1 MSQLHFSII
10 ISIYILKSIIC
21 FIPKEEY
28 TKQKFIKIINTTHF
42 SCDNDKHIFPIKNF
56 NDDYC
61 DCDDGSDENKTNAC
75 PNGRFQCKN
84 TLYYPKIISTQ
95 KLNDNLC
102 DCCDGSDEI
111 NNKCPNTCLSLS
123 EKEFEKIFNEFT
135 TFESVIASYD
145 EKNNKEYFN
154 YNFNYINYIIE
165 LYHNQTKLLHQ
176 KNLIHSYIREIEINL
191 ENSTTNKIDSI
202 LNVSLIDLRNL
213 EDILENK
220 IKVNKEKLKEV
231 QVTSSY
237 MIKYGLYYDLGE
249 ECIDVRY
256 NDYKCNLCL
265 KDFSCSGSNSQQKEK
280 RHFFGKF
287 SKFDGNV
294 AYFENGHSC
303 NNYDV
308 SFSARIKFE
317 CGTRDSFVFVN
328 KDNRCLYN
336 FIYYTK
342 IGCNNNKLNNLI
354 NKIKLILREN

>member
-10 ISIYILKSIIC
+10 ISIYIIKSIIC

-154 YNFNYINYIIE
+154 YNFNYINDIIK
-165 LYHNQTKLLHQ
+165 LYHNQTKLLYQ

-191 ENSTTNKIDSI
+191 ENSTINKIDTK

-265 KDFSCSGSNSQQKEK
+265 KDFSCSGTNSHQKDK
-280 RHFFGKF
+280 HHFFGKF
-287 SKFDGNV
+287 TKFENNV
-294 AYFENGHSC
+294 AYFENGHNC

-308 SFSARIKFE
+308 SFSARVRFE
-317 CGTRDSFVFVN
+317 CGTRDSFVFIN

-342 IGCNNNKLNNLI
+342 MGCNNNKINNLI
-354 NKIKLILREN
+354 SKIKLILREN